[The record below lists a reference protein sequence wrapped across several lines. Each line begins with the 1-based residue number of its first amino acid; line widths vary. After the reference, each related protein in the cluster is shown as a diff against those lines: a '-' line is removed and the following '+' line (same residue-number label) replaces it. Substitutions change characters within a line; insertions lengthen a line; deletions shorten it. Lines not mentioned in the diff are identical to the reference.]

1 MKERM
6 NSFFASLVRA
16 FKGLSFGRTAFCFLV
31 WVGCTVGSTAHSAWA
46 INLESGGP
54 SLIPKVSLGA
64 ELERLSRQFDL
75 DLAQP
80 RLKRNLDF
88 WISIYAKY
96 TSQEG
101 LIHDAKYVDHIYQR
115 VSLKTDPK
123 HKTVKALRDRWKKV
137 LLSVHQKRDDP
148 EKMTAEE
155 KRVYE
160 MYRDVPEPDKFLRA
174 AHRKRIRFQ
183 LGQKDRFAE
192 GLRSSGKYTHQME
205 KIFKEKGLPPEL
217 TRLPFVESGFNLKAR
232 SKVGASG
239 IWQFMIATARNFMR
253 VDESVDERND
263 PLFATRAAAALLAQ
277 NHEFLKTWPLA
288 ITAYN
293 HGRKSLMRATRRIG
307 SDDYPFL
314 LEEYRQRSFGFA
326 SQNFLF
332 EFLAAVEVSSR
343 PEVYFGRIAFDGVLP
358 FAEVK
363 LQEGQLKLKTLL
375 KRTGYSKV
383 QFSELNP
390 SLTEAVW
397 DGKLNLPL
405 HFPIRIPRE
414 VEESEA
420 DAIQAFWE
428 SLRG

>member
-6 NSFFASLVRA
+6 NEKRLLRSPAAVFAVL
-16 FKGLSFGRTAFCFLV
+16 G
-31 WVGCTVGSTAHSAWA
+31 WVALALWSANSTVWA
-46 INLESGGP
+46 ISLESGGP
-54 SLIPKVSLGA
+54 NPVPNVTLGA
-64 ELERLSRQFDL
+64 DLVRLSSQFGL

-88 WISIYAKY
+88 WISVYAKY

-101 LIHDAKYVDHIYQR
+101 VIHDAKYVDHVYQH
-115 VSLKTDPK
+115 VNLKKDPK
-123 HKTVKALRDRWKKV
+123 HKTVKVLRDGWKKV
-137 LLSVHQKRDDP
+137 LLSVHQKQNHP
-148 EKMTAEE
+148 EKMTANE

-160 MYRDVPEPDKFLRA
+160 MYRDISEPNKFLRA

-183 LGQKDRFAE
+183 LGQKDHFIE
-192 GLRSSGKYTHQME
+192 GLRSSGKYIHQME

-239 IWQFMIATARNFMR
+239 IWQFMIATARNFIR

-263 PLFATRAAAALLAQ
+263 PLFATRAAAELLAQ
-277 NHEFLKTWPLA
+277 NYEFLKTWPLA

-307 SDDYPFL
+307 SDDFTVL
-314 LEEYRQRSFGFA
+314 LEEHRQRSFGFA

-343 PEVYFGRIAFDGVLP
+343 PELYFGRVGFDGVLP

-363 LQEGQLKLKTLL
+363 LQEGMKLKTLL
-375 KRTGYSKV
+375 KRTGFSKV

-397 DGKLNLPL
+397 DGKLNVPL
-405 HFPIRIPRE
+405 QFPIRIPRD
-414 VEESEA
+414 VKESEA
-420 DAIQAFWE
+420 EAIQSFWE
-428 SLRG
+428 RMRG